1 MIDLAPYLLLGIAV
15 VGLIVVW
22 LQGRQAR
29 RRLAD
34 SELYR
39 AEQAA
44 GEQRVHDFLHHLGH
58 SISQDSTRQ
67 HLYQVITEG
76 VQKVTQSAGAALYL
90 IDYETGTLLP
100 AHLTADCA
108 QLVLDPMTDDPDK
121 VARLL
126 RREPVSLTAGVLGDA
141 LRQQEPLIIP
151 DLAAQ
156 PSLAEASRPYSG
168 QGAAMLAPLVHAEQ
182 LIGVLAVTVSRGE
195 AQQYSAKALYL
206 FSQLAEQSSFALG
219 NLDAHHQAEQKKRME
234 AELENAKEVQRVLIP
249 TQAPDVPGLA
259 FYGYNLAAQKV
270 SGDYFDYTA
279 VSDNS
284 TGVVIADVSG
294 KGMAA
299 GLIMATFRSAL
310 KAIAGLSASPAESL
324 SQLNKMVYP
333 DIRDDMFISAIYAH
347 LDHDSGR
354 VTLARAGHNPAYY
367 YDAARQEIHKV
378 KPPGLAVG
386 IDSGEIFQSIIQDH
400 ELTLAPGDKLLLYT
414 DGIIE
419 AHNKHKD
426 EFSSQRLVDFLQAQ
440 ATLPAR
446 ALGKAILAE
455 IADFVQEAPQSD
467 DITLVVIERLP
478 V

>member
-1 MIDLAPYLLLGIAV
+1 
-15 VGLIVVW
+15 
-22 LQGRQAR
+22 
-29 RRLAD
+29 
-34 SELYR
+34 
-39 AEQAA
+39 
-44 GEQRVHDFLHHLGH
+44 
-58 SISQDSTRQ
+58 
-67 HLYQVITEG
+67 
-76 VQKVTQSAGAALYL
+76 
-90 IDYETGTLLP
+90 
-100 AHLTADCA
+100 
-108 QLVLDPMTDDPDK
+108 
-121 VARLL
+121 
-126 RREPVSLTAGVLGDA
+126 
-141 LRQQEPLIIP
+141 
-151 DLAAQ
+151 
-156 PSLAEASRPYSG
+156 
-168 QGAAMLAPLVHAEQ
+168 
-182 LIGVLAVTVSRGE
+182 
-195 AQQYSAKALYL
+195 
-206 FSQLAEQSSFALG
+206 
-219 NLDAHHQAEQKKRME
+219 
-234 AELENAKEVQRVLIP
+234 
-249 TQAPDVPGLA
+249 
-259 FYGYNLAAQKV
+259 
-270 SGDYFDYTA
+270 
-279 VSDNS
+279 
-284 TGVVIADVSG
+284 
-294 KGMAA
+294 
-299 GLIMATFRSAL
+299 
-310 KAIAGLSASPAESL
+310 
-324 SQLNKMVYP
+324 MVYP